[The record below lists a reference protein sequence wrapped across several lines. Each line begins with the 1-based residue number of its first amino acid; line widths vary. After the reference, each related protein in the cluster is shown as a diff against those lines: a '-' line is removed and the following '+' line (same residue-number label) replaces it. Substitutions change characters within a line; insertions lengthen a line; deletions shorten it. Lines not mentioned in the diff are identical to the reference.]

1 MGGGHKLVKFRPFVI
16 KILSGNK
23 VLISIKSYHFV
34 TKLPKMKVLI
44 SIKSYHFVTK
54 LPKMIVN
61 NTELDLV
68 NINA

>member
-1 MGGGHKLVKFRPFVI
+1 MTTVINGGVINSFVI

-34 TKLPKMKVLI
+34 
-44 SIKSYHFVTK
+44 SK

-61 NTELDLV
+61 NTKLDLV